1 MSDIKKRSQGSP
13 KKNPV
18 TRRQF
23 MKLAAASVASAGAVS
38 WPNHWLLAAQP
49 ARKRIVIHG
58 ERQVTSLGYHNR
70 RETEH
75 VSMVDAGLATQN
87 PVTLERVP
95 VLAEE
100 LPSVKKGTWK
110 IDTQK
115 KTMITVYKLRPG
127 LTWHDGKPYTSK
139 DFEFGWQIAKH
150 PEFPMPDRL
159 VPEIISKIE
168 TPDDRTIVIHWN
180 DLYNEAYAIQYTHVR
195 AFPRHLLQEAFSAGD
210 MKAFANLP
218 FWNKNFVGAGPY
230 RVVEWDA
237 GTRMELEAF
246 KDFTL
251 GRPKIDRVTYKTV
264 EDTNTN
270 LAAVLAGEVDLCMRS
285 TISFDGAMI
294 LREQWEKPGKGKIY
308 ISPASWSWLN
318 LSRDNAVVQRRQ
330 SAPRAC
336 CMPSTAKR
344 WCKTCSREKRSS
356 PICRFRECARAT
368 RKLWRPPP
376 STNTSRRRAKKLLAE
391 AGWKPGS
398 DGVLAN
404 ARGERMELE
413 FRVTAERRDH
423 EQAQAIIADY
433 WKKIGVR
440 TNIKNLPNRLLNAA
454 ENRNRWPGAYIGTH
468 NVTVEEWQERF
479 HTKNIPSAE
488 NKYALENVSG
498 WNDPRKDA
506 ILDELNSIVTP
517 ARSEQLQLEF
527 IKMFSEALP
536 HLPLYYAPEV
546 LVAKKGLDGNYAADR
561 KAAGKT
567 PVAGTCIS
575 GTRPKNKSAFKWFKP
590 FKTFN
595 GGLDWAAV
603 AIH

>member
-1 MSDIKKRSQGSP
+1 MSDRKRQLSS
-13 KKNPV
+13 KLMSSAV

-23 MKLAAASVASAGAVS
+23 VKLAGVSVAAAGVVS
-38 WPNHWLLAAQP
+38 WPNHLLFAAQP

-75 VSMVDAGLATQN
+75 VSMVDAGLVSQN

-115 KTMITVYKLRPG
+115 KTMVTVYKLRPG

-159 VPEIISKIE
+159 VPELISKIE

-195 AFPRHLLQEAFSAGD
+195 AFPRHLLQEAFTAGD

-318 LSRDNAVVQRRQ
+318 LSRDNPWFNDVKVHRALLHAIDREAMVQNLFKGEKIVSHVPLSRVRK
-330 SAPRAC
+330 SYKKALA
-336 CMPSTAKR
+336 TATLYKYDPE
-344 WCKTCSREKRSS
+344 T
-356 PICRFRECARAT
+356 
-368 RKLWRPPP
+368 
-376 STNTSRRRAKKLLAE
+376 AKKLLAE

-398 DGVLAN
+398 DGVLVN
-404 ARGERMELE
+404 SKGERMEFE

-454 ENRNRWPGAYIGTH
+454 ENRNRWPGAFIGTH

-488 NKYALENVSG
+488 NKFALENVSG

-517 ARSEQLQLEF
+517 TRSEQLQLEF
-527 IKMFSEALP
+527 IKMFSDALP
-536 HLPLYYAPEV
+536 HLPLYYSPEV
-546 LVAKKGLDGNYAADR
+546 LVAKKGLTGMTPRQESGGQNSSSWNMYQWD
-561 KAAGKT
+561 KA
-567 PVAGTCIS
+567 
-575 GTRPKNKSAFKWFKP
+575 
-590 FKTFN
+590 
-595 GGLDWAAV
+595 
-603 AIH
+603 

>member
-1 MSDIKKRSQGSP
+1 MTNRKRQSSGKLTASA
-13 KKNPV
+13 V

-23 MKLAAASVASAGAVS
+23 MKFAGVSVASVGAVS
-38 WPNHWLLAAQP
+38 WPNHLLFAAQP
-49 ARKRIVIHG
+49 ARKRLVIHG

-75 VSMVDAGLATQN
+75 VSMVDAGLVTQN

-100 LPSVKKGTWK
+100 LPSIKKGTWK

-159 VPEIISKIE
+159 VPELISKIE

-195 AFPRHLLQEAFSAGD
+195 AFPRHLLQEAFAAGD

-218 FWNKNFVGAGPY
+218 YWNKNFVGAGPY

-251 GRPKIDRVTYKTV
+251 GRPKIERVTYKTV

-285 TISFDGAMI
+285 TLSFDGAMI

-318 LSRDNAVVQRRQ
+318 LSRDNPWFSDVKVRRALLHALDREAMVQNLFKGEKIVSDVPLSRVRK
-330 SAPRAC
+330 SYKKALA
-336 CMPSTAKR
+336 TATLYKYNPE
-344 WCKTCSREKRSS
+344 T
-356 PICRFRECARAT
+356 
-368 RKLWRPPP
+368 
-376 STNTSRRRAKKLLAE
+376 AKKLLAE

-398 DGVLAN
+398 DGVLVN
-404 ARGERMELE
+404 SKGERMEFE

-433 WKKIGVR
+433 WKKVGVR

-454 ENRNRWPGAYIGTH
+454 ENRNRWPGAFIGTH

-488 NKYALENVSG
+488 NKFALENVSG

-527 IKMFSEALP
+527 LKMFSDALP
-536 HLPLYYAPEV
+536 HLPLYYSPEV
-546 LVAKKGLDGNYAADR
+546 LVAKKGLTGI
-561 KAAGKT
+561 T
-567 PVAGTCIS
+567 PRQES
-575 GTRPKNKSAFKWFKP
+575 GGQNSSSWNMYQWDK
-590 FKTFN
+590 
-595 GGLDWAAV
+595 V
-603 AIH
+603 

>member
-1 MSDIKKRSQGSP
+1 MPKSEKKSKSGTARALLS
-13 KKNPV
+13 
-18 TRRQF
+18 RRQF
-23 MKLAAASVASAGAVS
+23 IKLAGASAVSVGALS
-38 WPNHWLLAAQP
+38 WHGPTPFAAQP

-75 VSMVDAGLATQN
+75 VSMVDAGLVGQN

-127 LTWHDGKPYTSK
+127 LKWHDGKPYTSK

-159 VPEIISKIE
+159 VPELISKIE

-180 DLYNEAYAIQYTHVR
+180 DLYSEAHAIQYTHVR
-195 AFPRHLLQEAFSAGD
+195 AFPRHLLQDAFNGGD

-218 FWNKNFVGAGPY
+218 YWNKNFVGAGAFK
-230 RVVEWDA
+230 VAEWDA

-246 KDFTL
+246 NDFAL
-251 GRPKIDRVTYKTV
+251 GRPKIDRMTYKTV
-264 EDTNTN
+264 EDSNTN

-294 LREQWEKPGKGKIY
+294 LREQWEKQNKGKVL
-308 ISPASWSWLN
+308 ISPASWTWLS
-318 LSRDNAVVQRRQ
+318 LSRENASFSDVRVRRALLHAIDREAMVQNLFKGEKVISHLPLSRVRK
-330 SAPRAC
+330 SYNKALAA
-336 CMPSTAKR
+336 STVYKYDP
-344 WCKTCSREKRSS
+344 E
-356 PICRFRECARAT
+356 
-368 RKLWRPPP
+368 
-376 STNTSRRRAKKLLAE
+376 RAKKLFAE

-404 ARGERMELE
+404 AKGERMEFE

-423 EQAQAIIADY
+423 EQAQAVIADY
-433 WKKIGVR
+433 WKRIGVR
-440 TNIKNLPNRLLNAA
+440 TNIKNMPNRLLNSAD
-454 ENRNRWPGAYIGTH
+454 NRNRWPGAYIGSH
-468 NVTVEEWQERF
+468 NVTVEEWNERF
-479 HTKNIPSAE
+479 HSKNIPTAE
-488 NKYALENVSG
+488 NKFAPENVSG
-498 WNDPRKDA
+498 WNDPKKDA
-506 ILDELNSIVTP
+506 ILDELSSIISP

-527 IKMFSEALP
+527 CRMFSAALP
-536 HLPLYYAPEV
+536 HLPLNYSPEV
-546 LVAKKGLDGNYAADR
+546 LVVKRGLTGI
-561 KAAGKT
+561 T
-567 PVAGTCIS
+567 PRQES
-575 GTRPKNKSAFKWFKP
+575 GGQNSSSWNTHKWDK
-590 FKTFN
+590 
-595 GGLDWAAV
+595 V
-603 AIH
+603 

>member
-1 MSDIKKRSQGSP
+1 MRKSEKKSASRTQGASLS
-13 KKNPV
+13 
-18 TRRQF
+18 RRQF
-23 MKLAAASVASAGAVS
+23 IKLAGATAASVGAMS
-38 WPNHWLLAAQP
+38 WHGPKLFAAQP
-49 ARKRIVIHG
+49 ARKRIIIHG

-75 VSMVDAGLATQN
+75 VSMVDAGLVGQN

-110 IDTQK
+110 IDPQK

-127 LTWHDGKPYTSK
+127 LKWHDGKPYTSK

-159 VPEIISKIE
+159 VPELISKIE

-195 AFPRHLLQEAFSAGD
+195 AFPRHLLQDAFNGGD

-218 FWNKNFVGAGPY
+218 FWNKNFVGAGAY
-230 RVVEWDA
+230 RVAEWDG

-246 KDFTL
+246 GDFVL
-251 GRPKIDRVTYKTV
+251 GRPKIERVTYKTV

-294 LREQWEKPGKGKIY
+294 LRDQWEKQGKGKVL
-308 ISPASWSWLN
+308 ISPASWTWLS
-318 LSRDNAVVQRRQ
+318 LSRDNPIFSDVRVRRALLHAVDRDAMVQNLFKGEKVVSHLPLSRVRK
-330 SAPRAC
+330 SYNKALGA
-336 CMPSTAKR
+336 STVYKYDP
-344 WCKTCSREKRSS
+344 E
-356 PICRFRECARAT
+356 
-368 RKLWRPPP
+368 
-376 STNTSRRRAKKLLAE
+376 RAKKLLTE

-398 DGVLAN
+398 DGVLTN
-404 ARGERMELE
+404 AKGDRMEFE

-423 EQAQAIIADY
+423 EQAQAIIADF

-440 TNIKNLPNRLLNAA
+440 TNIKNMPNRLLNSAD
-454 ENRNRWPGAYIGTH
+454 NRNRWPGAYIGSH

-479 HTKNIPSAE
+479 HGKNIPTTE
-488 NKYALENVSG
+488 NKFAPENVSG
-498 WNDPRKDA
+498 WNDPKKDA
-506 ILDELNSIVTP
+506 ILDELSSIITP
-517 ARSEQLQLEF
+517 ARSEQLQIEF
-527 IKMFSEALP
+527 CKMFSTALP
-536 HLPLYYAPEV
+536 HLPLNYSPEV
-546 LVAKKGLDGNYAADR
+546 LVVKRGLTGITPRQESGGQNSSSWNMQQWD
-561 KAAGKT
+561 KA
-567 PVAGTCIS
+567 
-575 GTRPKNKSAFKWFKP
+575 
-590 FKTFN
+590 
-595 GGLDWAAV
+595 
-603 AIH
+603 

>member
-1 MSDIKKRSQGSP
+1 MGAGNSSSQKEAFMSNRKRQSSSKLTGA
-13 KKNPV
+13 V

-23 MKLAAASVASAGAVS
+23 VKLAGVSVASAGVVS
-38 WPNHWLLAAQP
+38 WPNPLLFAAQP

-75 VSMVDAGLATQN
+75 VSMVDAGLVTQN
-87 PVTLERVP
+87 PVTLERVA

-159 VPEIISKIE
+159 VPDLISKIE

-218 FWNKNFVGAGPY
+218 YWNKNFVGAGPY

-318 LSRDNAVVQRRQ
+318 LSRDNPWFSDVKVRRALLHAIDREAMVQNLFKGEKIVSHLPLSRVRK
-330 SAPRAC
+330 SYKKALA
-336 CMPSTAKR
+336 TATLYKYDPE
-344 WCKTCSREKRSS
+344 T
-356 PICRFRECARAT
+356 
-368 RKLWRPPP
+368 
-376 STNTSRRRAKKLLAE
+376 AKKLFAE

-398 DGVLAN
+398 DGVLVN
-404 ARGERMELE
+404 AKGERMEFE

-433 WKKIGVR
+433 WKKVGVR

-454 ENRNRWPGAYIGTH
+454 ENRNRWPGAFIGTH

-479 HTKNIPSAE
+479 HTKNIPTAE
-488 NKYALENVSG
+488 NKFAPENVSG

-527 IKMFSEALP
+527 LKMFS
-536 HLPLYYAPEV
+536 
-546 LVAKKGLDGNYAADR
+546 
-561 KAAGKT
+561 
-567 PVAGTCIS
+567 
-575 GTRPKNKSAFKWFKP
+575 
-590 FKTFN
+590 
-595 GGLDWAAV
+595 
-603 AIH
+603 

>member
-1 MSDIKKRSQGSP
+1 MSKREHESVPGRRNA
-13 KKNPV
+13 KL

-23 MKLAAASVASAGAVS
+23 IKLAGGSAASIGAWS
-38 WPNHWLLAAQP
+38 WPGARLFAAQP
-49 ARKRIVIHG
+49 TRKRIVIHG

-75 VSMVDAGLATQN
+75 VSMVDAGLVTQN

-100 LPSVKKGTWK
+100 LPSIKKGTWK

-115 KTMITVYKLRPG
+115 KTMITVYKLRPN
-127 LTWHDGKPYTSK
+127 LKWHDGKPYTSK

-159 VPEIISKIE
+159 VPEMISKIE

-195 AFPRHLLQEAFSAGD
+195 AFPRHLLQEAFTAGD
-210 MKAFANLP
+210 MKGFANLP

-294 LREQWEKPGKGKIY
+294 LREQWEKQGKGKIY

-318 LSRDNAVVQRRQ
+318 LSRDNPWFSDVKVRRALLHAIDREAMVQNLFKGEKIVSHVPLSRVRK
-330 SAPRAC
+330 SYKKALA
-336 CMPSTAKR
+336 TATLYKYDPE
-344 WCKTCSREKRSS
+344 T
-356 PICRFRECARAT
+356 
-368 RKLWRPPP
+368 
-376 STNTSRRRAKKLLAE
+376 AKKLLAE

-398 DGVLAN
+398 GGVLVN
-404 ARGERMELE
+404 SKGERIEFE

-454 ENRNRWPGAYIGTH
+454 ENRNRWPGAFIGTH

-488 NKYALENVSG
+488 NKFALENVSG

-527 IKMFSEALP
+527 IKMFSDALP
-536 HLPLYYAPEV
+536 HLPLYYSPEV
-546 LVAKKGLDGNYAADR
+546 LVAKKGLTGMTPRQESGGQNSSSWNMYQWD
-561 KAAGKT
+561 KA
-567 PVAGTCIS
+567 
-575 GTRPKNKSAFKWFKP
+575 
-590 FKTFN
+590 
-595 GGLDWAAV
+595 
-603 AIH
+603 

>member
-1 MSDIKKRSQGSP
+1 MGAGNSSSQKEAFMSNRKRQSSSKLTGA
-13 KKNPV
+13 V

-23 MKLAAASVASAGAVS
+23 VKLAGVSVASAGVAS
-38 WPNHWLLAAQP
+38 WTNPLLFAAQP

-75 VSMVDAGLATQN
+75 VSMVDAGLVTQN
-87 PVTLERVP
+87 PVTLERVA

-159 VPEIISKIE
+159 VPDLISKIE

-195 AFPRHLLQEAFSAGD
+195 AFPRHLLQDAFSAGD

-218 FWNKNFVGAGPY
+218 YWNKNFVGAGPY

-294 LREQWEKPGKGKIY
+294 LREQWEKPGKGKIH

-318 LSRDNAVVQRRQ
+318 LSRDNPWFSDVKVRRALLHAIDREAMVQNLFKGEKIVSHLPLSRVRKIYKK
-330 SAPRAC
+330 ALA
-336 CMPSTAKR
+336 TATLYKYDPE
-344 WCKTCSREKRSS
+344 T
-356 PICRFRECARAT
+356 
-368 RKLWRPPP
+368 
-376 STNTSRRRAKKLLAE
+376 AKKLFAE

-398 DGVLAN
+398 DGVLVN
-404 ARGERMELE
+404 AKGERMEFE

-433 WKKIGVR
+433 WKKVGVR

-454 ENRNRWPGAYIGTH
+454 ENRNRWPGAFIGTH

-479 HTKNIPSAE
+479 HTKNIPNAE
-488 NKYALENVSG
+488 NKFAPENVSG

-527 IKMFSEALP
+527 LKMFTDALP
-536 HLPLYYAPEV
+536 HVPLYYSPEV
-546 LVAKKGLDGNYAADR
+546 LVAKKGLSGI
-561 KAAGKT
+561 T
-567 PVAGTCIS
+567 PRQES
-575 GTRPKNKSAFKWFKP
+575 GGQNSSSWNMYQWDK
-590 FKTFN
+590 
-595 GGLDWAAV
+595 V
-603 AIH
+603 

>member
-1 MSDIKKRSQGSP
+1 MSNHNKALGNSAPREI
-13 KKNPV
+13 

-23 MKLAAASVASAGAVS
+23 VRLAGATAAALGTVS
-38 WPNHWLLAAQP
+38 WPELTALAAQP

-75 VSMVDAGLATQN
+75 VSMVDAGLVTQN

-95 VLAEE
+95 ILAEE
-100 LPSVKKGTWK
+100 LPSIKKGTWK
-110 IDTQK
+110 IDRQK

-127 LTWHDGKPYTSK
+127 LKWHDGKPYTSK

-150 PEFPMPDRL
+150 PEFPMPDRM
-159 VPEIISKIE
+159 VPELISKIE

-195 AFPRHLLQEAFSAGD
+195 AFPRHLLLDAFNGGD

-218 FWNKNFVGAGPY
+218 FWNKNFIGAGPY

-246 KDFTL
+246 KDFPL
-251 GRPKIDRVTYKTV
+251 GRPRIDRVTYKTV

-294 LREQWEKPGKGKIY
+294 LREQWEKPGKGKIH
-308 ISPASWSWLN
+308 ISPASWTWLN
-318 LSRDNAVVQRRQ
+318 LSRDNPWFNDVKVRRALLHAIDRDALVQNVFKGEKVVSHFPLSRVRKTFKK
-330 SAPRAC
+330 ALA
-336 CMPSTAKR
+336 TATIYKYDP
-344 WCKTCSREKRSS
+344 E
-356 PICRFRECARAT
+356 
-368 RKLWRPPP
+368 
-376 STNTSRRRAKKLLAE
+376 RAKKLLAE
-391 AGWKPGS
+391 AGWKPGP
-398 DGVLAN
+398 DGVLVN
-404 ARGERMELE
+404 AKGERMDFE

-423 EQAQAIIADY
+423 EQTEAIIADY
-433 WKKIGVR
+433 WKKIGAR
-440 TNIKNLPNRLLNAA
+440 TAIKNLPNRLLNSAD
-454 ENRNRWPGAYIGTH
+454 NRNRWPGAFIGSH

-479 HTKNIPSAE
+479 HSNNIPTAE
-488 NKYALENVSG
+488 NKFAPENVSG

-506 ILDELNSIVTP
+506 IMDELNSIITP

-527 IKMFSEALP
+527 IKMFTEALP
-536 HLPLYYAPEV
+536 HLPLYYSPEV
-546 LVAKKGLDGNYAADR
+546 LVVKRGLTGM
-561 KAAGKT
+561 T
-567 PVAGTCIS
+567 PRQES
-575 GTRPKNKSAFKWFKP
+575 GGQNSSSWNMHQWDK
-590 FKTFN
+590 
-595 GGLDWAAV
+595 
-603 AIH
+603 I

>member
-1 MSDIKKRSQGSP
+1 MSNRKRQSSGKLTDSA
-13 KKNPV
+13 V

-23 MKLAAASVASAGAVS
+23 MKFAGVSVASVGAVS
-38 WPNHWLLAAQP
+38 WPNHLLFAAQP
-49 ARKRIVIHG
+49 ARKRLVIHG

-75 VSMVDAGLATQN
+75 VSMVDAGLVTQN

-159 VPEIISKIE
+159 VPELISKIE

-195 AFPRHLLQEAFSAGD
+195 AFPRHLLQEAFAAGD

-218 FWNKNFVGAGPY
+218 YWNKNFVGAGPY

-251 GRPKIDRVTYKTV
+251 GRPKIERVTYKTV

-285 TISFDGAMI
+285 TLSFDGAMI

-318 LSRDNAVVQRRQ
+318 LSRDNPWFSDVKVRRALLHALDREAMVQNLFKGEKIVSDVPLSRVRK
-330 SAPRAC
+330 SYKKALA
-336 CMPSTAKR
+336 TATLYKYDPE
-344 WCKTCSREKRSS
+344 T
-356 PICRFRECARAT
+356 
-368 RKLWRPPP
+368 
-376 STNTSRRRAKKLLAE
+376 AKKLLAE

-398 DGVLAN
+398 DGVLVN
-404 ARGERMELE
+404 SKGERMEFE

-433 WKKIGVR
+433 WKKVGVR

-454 ENRNRWPGAYIGTH
+454 ENRNRWPGAFIGTH

-488 NKYALENVSG
+488 NKFALENVSG

-527 IKMFSEALP
+527 LKMFSDALP
-536 HLPLYYAPEV
+536 HLPLYYSPEV
-546 LVAKKGLDGNYAADR
+546 LVAKKGLTGI
-561 KAAGKT
+561 T
-567 PVAGTCIS
+567 PRQES
-575 GTRPKNKSAFKWFKP
+575 GGQNSSSWNMYQWDK
-590 FKTFN
+590 
-595 GGLDWAAV
+595 V
-603 AIH
+603 

>member
-1 MSDIKKRSQGSP
+1 MPKSEKKLASRIQGTSLS
-13 KKNPV
+13 
-18 TRRQF
+18 RRQF
-23 MKLAAASVASAGAVS
+23 IKLASASAVSVGALS
-38 WPNHWLLAAQP
+38 WHGSTLFAAQP

-75 VSMVDAGLATQN
+75 VSMVDAGLVGQN

-110 IDTQK
+110 IDPQK
-115 KTMITVYKLRPG
+115 KTMVTVYKLRPG
-127 LTWHDGKPYTSK
+127 LKWHDGKPYTSK

-150 PEFPMPDRL
+150 PQFPMPDRL
-159 VPEIISKIE
+159 VPELISKIE

-195 AFPRHLLQEAFSAGD
+195 AFPRHLLQDAFNGGD

-218 FWNKNFVGAGPY
+218 FWNKNFVGAGAY

-246 KDFTL
+246 GDFAL

-294 LREQWEKPGKGKIY
+294 LRDQWEKPGKGKVL
-308 ISPASWSWLN
+308 ISPASWTWLS
-318 LSRDNAVVQRRQ
+318 LSRDNPFFSDVRVRRALLHAIDRDAMVQNLFKGEKVVSDLPLSRVRKTFKK
-330 SAPRAC
+330 ALAA
-336 CMPSTAKR
+336 STVYKYDP
-344 WCKTCSREKRSS
+344 E
-356 PICRFRECARAT
+356 
-368 RKLWRPPP
+368 
-376 STNTSRRRAKKLLAE
+376 RAKKLLAE
-391 AGWKPGS
+391 VGWKPGA
-398 DGVLAN
+398 DGVLTN
-404 ARGERMELE
+404 AKGERMEFE

-423 EQAQAIIADY
+423 EQAQAVIADY

-440 TNIKNLPNRLLNAA
+440 TNIKNLPNRLLNSAD
-454 ENRNRWPGAYIGTH
+454 NRNRWPGAYIGSH
-468 NVTVEEWQERF
+468 NVTVEEWHERF
-479 HTKNIPSAE
+479 HSKNIPTAE

-498 WNDPRKDA
+498 WNDPKKDA
-506 ILDELNSIVTP
+506 ILDELSSIVAP
-517 ARSEQLQLEF
+517 ARSEQLQIEF
-527 IKMFSEALP
+527 CKMFSAALP
-536 HLPLYYAPEV
+536 HLPLNYSPEV
-546 LVAKKGLDGNYAADR
+546 LVVKKGLTGITPRQESGGQNSSSWNTHKWD
-561 KAAGKT
+561 KA
-567 PVAGTCIS
+567 
-575 GTRPKNKSAFKWFKP
+575 
-590 FKTFN
+590 
-595 GGLDWAAV
+595 
-603 AIH
+603 

>member
-1 MSDIKKRSQGSP
+1 MADRKKRSPDRS
-13 KKNPV
+13 NANAV

-23 MKLAAASVASAGAVS
+23 IKLAGVSVASAGVVS
-38 WPNHWLLAAQP
+38 WPTGSLFAGQP

-75 VSMVDAGLATQN
+75 VSMVDAGLVTQN
-87 PVTLERVP
+87 PVTLERFP

-127 LTWHDGKPYTSK
+127 LKWHDGKPYTSK

-159 VPEIISKIE
+159 VPELIAKIE

-195 AFPRHLLQEAFSAGD
+195 AFPRHLLQDAFVAGD

-218 FWNKNFVGAGPY
+218 FWNKNFIGAGAY
-230 RVVEWDA
+230 RVLEWDA

-246 KDFTL
+246 RDFPL
-251 GRPKIDRVTYKTV
+251 GRPKIERITYKTV
-264 EDTNTN
+264 EDSNTN

-294 LREQWEKPGKGKIY
+294 LRDQWEKAGKGKVH
-308 ISPASWSWLN
+308 ISPASWTWLN
-318 LSRDNAVVQRRQ
+318 LSRDNPWFSDVRVRRALLHAIDRDAMVQNLFRGEKVVSDLPLSRVRK
-330 SAPRAC
+330 SYKKALA
-336 CMPSTAKR
+336 TA
-344 WCKTCSREKRSS
+344 
-356 PICRFRECARAT
+356 
-368 RKLWRPPP
+368 
-376 STNTSRRRAKKLLAE
+376 TSYKYDPERAKKLLAE
-391 AGWKPGS
+391 GGWKPGA

-404 ARGERMELE
+404 PKGERMEFE

-423 EQAQAIIADY
+423 EHAQAIISDY

-440 TNIKNLPNRLLNAA
+440 THIKNLPNRLLNAA
-454 ENRNRWPGAYIGTH
+454 ENRNRWPGAFIGSH

-479 HTKNIPSAE
+479 HSKNIPSAE
-488 NKYALENVSG
+488 NKFALENVSG

-527 IKMFSEALP
+527 VKMFSEALP
-536 HLPLYYAPEV
+536 HLPLVYSPEV
-546 LVAKKGLDGNYAADR
+546 LVAKKGLTGL
-561 KAAGKT
+561 T
-567 PVAGTCIS
+567 PRQES
-575 GTRPKNKSAFKWFKP
+575 GGQNSSSWNTYQWDK
-590 FKTFN
+590 
-595 GGLDWAAV
+595 V
-603 AIH
+603 

>member
-1 MSDIKKRSQGSP
+1 MPKSEKKSKSGTARALLS
-13 KKNPV
+13 
-18 TRRQF
+18 RRQF
-23 MKLAAASVASAGAVS
+23 IKLAGASAVSVGALS
-38 WPNHWLLAAQP
+38 WHGPTPFAAQP

-75 VSMVDAGLATQN
+75 VSMVDAGLVGQN

-127 LTWHDGKPYTSK
+127 LKWHDGKPYTSK

-159 VPEIISKIE
+159 VPELISKIE

-180 DLYNEAYAIQYTHVR
+180 DLYSEAHAIQYTHVR
-195 AFPRHLLQEAFSAGD
+195 AFPRHLLQDAFNGGD

-218 FWNKNFVGAGPY
+218 YWNKNFVGAGAFK
-230 RVVEWDA
+230 VAEWDA

-246 KDFTL
+246 NDFAL
-251 GRPKIDRVTYKTV
+251 GRPKIDRMTYKTV
-264 EDTNTN
+264 EDSNTN

-294 LREQWEKPGKGKIY
+294 LREQWEKQNKGKVL
-308 ISPASWSWLN
+308 ISPASWTWLS
-318 LSRDNAVVQRRQ
+318 LSRDNASFSDVRVRRALLHAIDREAMVQNLFKGEKVISHLPLSRVRK
-330 SAPRAC
+330 SYNKALAA
-336 CMPSTAKR
+336 STVYKYDP
-344 WCKTCSREKRSS
+344 E
-356 PICRFRECARAT
+356 
-368 RKLWRPPP
+368 
-376 STNTSRRRAKKLLAE
+376 RAKKLFAE

-404 ARGERMELE
+404 AKGERMEFE

-423 EQAQAIIADY
+423 EQAQAVIADY
-433 WKKIGVR
+433 WKRIGVR
-440 TNIKNLPNRLLNAA
+440 TNIKNMPNRLLNSAD
-454 ENRNRWPGAYIGTH
+454 NRNRWPGAYIGSH
-468 NVTVEEWQERF
+468 NVTVEEWNERF
-479 HTKNIPSAE
+479 HSKNIPTAE
-488 NKYALENVSG
+488 NKFAPENVSG
-498 WNDPRKDA
+498 WNDPKKDA
-506 ILDELNSIVTP
+506 ILDELSSIISP

-527 IKMFSEALP
+527 CRMFSAALP
-536 HLPLYYAPEV
+536 HLPLNYSPEV
-546 LVAKKGLDGNYAADR
+546 LVVKRGLTGI
-561 KAAGKT
+561 T
-567 PVAGTCIS
+567 PRQES
-575 GTRPKNKSAFKWFKP
+575 GGQNSSSWNTHKWDK
-590 FKTFN
+590 
-595 GGLDWAAV
+595 V
-603 AIH
+603 

>member
-1 MSDIKKRSQGSP
+1 MADR
-13 KKNPV
+13 KNNSKEM

-23 MKLAAASVASAGAVS
+23 IRVAGAAAATVGTLS
-38 WPNHWLLAAQP
+38 WARAPAFAAQA

-75 VSMVDAGLATQN
+75 VSMVDAGLVTQN

-95 VLAEE
+95 ILAEE
-100 LPSVKKGTWK
+100 LPSIKKGTWK
-110 IDTQK
+110 IDAKK

-127 LTWHDGKPYTSK
+127 LKWHDGKPYTSR

-150 PEFPMPDRL
+150 PEFPMPDRM
-159 VPEIISKIE
+159 VPELISKIE
-168 TPDDRTIVIHWN
+168 TPDDRTLVIHWN

-195 AFPRHLLQEAFSAGD
+195 AFPRHLLLDAFNGGD

-246 KDFTL
+246 KDFPL
-251 GRPKIDRVTYKTV
+251 GRPKIDRITYKTV

-294 LREQWEKPGKGKIY
+294 LREQWEKPGKGKIH
-308 ISPASWSWLN
+308 ISPASWTWLN
-318 LSRDNAVVQRRQ
+318 LSRDNPWFSDVKVRRALLHAIDRDALVQNVFKGEKVVSHFPLSRVRKTYKKAL
-330 SAPRAC
+330 SA
-336 CMPSTAKR
+336 
-344 WCKTCSREKRSS
+344 
-356 PICRFRECARAT
+356 AT
-368 RKLWRPPP
+368 IYKYDPE
-376 STNTSRRRAKKLLAE
+376 RAKKLLGE
-391 AGWKPGS
+391 AGWKPGA
-398 DGVLAN
+398 DGVLVN
-404 ARGERMELE
+404 AKGERMEFE

-423 EQAQAIIADY
+423 EQSQAIIADY

-440 TNIKNLPNRLLNAA
+440 TTIKNMPNRLLNSAD
-454 ENRNRWPGAYIGTH
+454 NRNRWPGAFIGSH

-479 HTKNIPSAE
+479 HSNNIPTAE
-488 NKYALENVSG
+488 NKFAPENVSG
-498 WNDPRKDA
+498 WKDPRKDA
-506 ILDELNSIVTP
+506 IIDELSSIITP

-527 IKMFSEALP
+527 VKMFTEALP
-536 HLPLYYAPEV
+536 HLPLYYSPEV
-546 LVAKKGLDGNYAADR
+546 LVVKRGLIGI
-561 KAAGKT
+561 T
-567 PVAGTCIS
+567 PRQES
-575 GTRPKNKSAFKWFKP
+575 GGQNSSSWNTYRWDK
-590 FKTFN
+590 
-595 GGLDWAAV
+595 V
-603 AIH
+603 

>member
-1 MSDIKKRSQGSP
+1 MSNRKRQSSGKLTASA
-13 KKNPV
+13 V

-23 MKLAAASVASAGAVS
+23 MKFAGVSVASVGAVS
-38 WPNHWLLAAQP
+38 WPNHLLFAAQP
-49 ARKRIVIHG
+49 ARKRLVIHG

-75 VSMVDAGLATQN
+75 VSMVDAGLVTQN

-100 LPSVKKGTWK
+100 LPSIKKGTWK

-159 VPEIISKIE
+159 VPELISKIE

-195 AFPRHLLQEAFSAGD
+195 AFPRHLLQEAFAAGD

-218 FWNKNFVGAGPY
+218 YWNKNFVGAGPY

-251 GRPKIDRVTYKTV
+251 GRPKIERVTYKTV

-285 TISFDGAMI
+285 TLSFDGAMI

-318 LSRDNAVVQRRQ
+318 LSRDNPWFSDVKVRRALLHALDREAMVQNLFKGEKIVSDVPLSRVRK
-330 SAPRAC
+330 SYKKALA
-336 CMPSTAKR
+336 TATLYKYDPE
-344 WCKTCSREKRSS
+344 T
-356 PICRFRECARAT
+356 
-368 RKLWRPPP
+368 
-376 STNTSRRRAKKLLAE
+376 AKKLLAE

-398 DGVLAN
+398 DGVLVN
-404 ARGERMELE
+404 SKGERMEFE

-433 WKKIGVR
+433 WKKVGVR

-454 ENRNRWPGAYIGTH
+454 ENRNRWPGAFIGTH

-488 NKYALENVSG
+488 NKFALENVSG

-527 IKMFSEALP
+527 LKMFSDALP
-536 HLPLYYAPEV
+536 HLPLYYSPEV
-546 LVAKKGLDGNYAADR
+546 LVAKKGLTGI
-561 KAAGKT
+561 T
-567 PVAGTCIS
+567 PRQES
-575 GTRPKNKSAFKWFKP
+575 GGQNSSSWNMYQWDK
-590 FKTFN
+590 
-595 GGLDWAAV
+595 V
-603 AIH
+603 

>member
-1 MSDIKKRSQGSP
+1 VPAIAPAKKKEAFMSDRKRQISSKLMGSA
-13 KKNPV
+13 V

-23 MKLAAASVASAGAVS
+23 VKLAGVSVAAAGVVS
-38 WPNHWLLAAQP
+38 WPNHLLFAAQP

-58 ERQVTSLGYHNR
+58 ERQVTSLGYHTR

-75 VSMVDAGLATQN
+75 VSMVDAGLVTQN

-115 KTMITVYKLRPG
+115 KTMVTVYKLRPG

-159 VPEIISKIE
+159 VPELISKIE

-195 AFPRHLLQEAFSAGD
+195 AFPRHLLQEAFTAGD

-218 FWNKNFVGAGPY
+218 FWNKNFVGVGPY

-318 LSRDNAVVQRRQ
+318 LSRDNPWFSDVKVRRALLHAIDREAMVQNLFKGEKIVSHVPLSRVRK
-330 SAPRAC
+330 SYKKALA
-336 CMPSTAKR
+336 TATLYKYDPE
-344 WCKTCSREKRSS
+344 T
-356 PICRFRECARAT
+356 
-368 RKLWRPPP
+368 
-376 STNTSRRRAKKLLAE
+376 AKKLLAE

-398 DGVLAN
+398 DGVLVN
-404 ARGERMELE
+404 SKGERMEFE
-413 FRVTAERRDH
+413 FRVTAERRDY

-433 WKKIGVR
+433 WKKVGVR

-454 ENRNRWPGAYIGTH
+454 ENRNRWPGAFIGAH

-488 NKYALENVSG
+488 NKFALENVSG

-506 ILDELNSIVTP
+506 ILDELNSIITP
-517 ARSEQLQLEF
+517 ARSEQLQIEF
-527 IKMFSEALP
+527 LKMFSDALP
-536 HLPLYYAPEV
+536 HLPLYYSPEV
-546 LVAKKGLDGNYAADR
+546 LVAKKGLTGITPRQESGGQNSSSWNMYQWD
-561 KAAGKT
+561 KT
-567 PVAGTCIS
+567 
-575 GTRPKNKSAFKWFKP
+575 
-590 FKTFN
+590 
-595 GGLDWAAV
+595 
-603 AIH
+603 

>member
-1 MSDIKKRSQGSP
+1 MSNRKRQSSGKLTASA
-13 KKNPV
+13 V

-23 MKLAAASVASAGAVS
+23 MKFAGVSVASVGAVS
-38 WPNHWLLAAQP
+38 WPNHLLFAAQP
-49 ARKRIVIHG
+49 ARKRLVIHG

-75 VSMVDAGLATQN
+75 VSMVDAGLVTQN

-159 VPEIISKIE
+159 VPELISKIE

-195 AFPRHLLQEAFSAGD
+195 AFPRHLLQEAFAAGD

-218 FWNKNFVGAGPY
+218 YWNKNFVGAGPY

-251 GRPKIDRVTYKTV
+251 GRPKIERVTYKTV

-285 TISFDGAMI
+285 TLSFDGAMI

-318 LSRDNAVVQRRQ
+318 LSRDNPWFSDVKVRRALLHALDREAMVQNLFKGEKIVSDVPLSRVRK
-330 SAPRAC
+330 SYKKALA
-336 CMPSTAKR
+336 TATLYKYDPE
-344 WCKTCSREKRSS
+344 T
-356 PICRFRECARAT
+356 
-368 RKLWRPPP
+368 
-376 STNTSRRRAKKLLAE
+376 AKKLLAE

-398 DGVLAN
+398 DGVLVN
-404 ARGERMELE
+404 SKGERMEFE

-433 WKKIGVR
+433 WKKVGVR

-454 ENRNRWPGAYIGTH
+454 ENRNRWPGAFIGTH

-479 HTKNIPSAE
+479 HSKNIPSAE
-488 NKYALENVSG
+488 NKFALENVSG

-527 IKMFSEALP
+527 LKMFSDALP
-536 HLPLYYAPEV
+536 HLPLYYSPEV
-546 LVAKKGLDGNYAADR
+546 LVAKKGLTGI
-561 KAAGKT
+561 T
-567 PVAGTCIS
+567 PRQES
-575 GTRPKNKSAFKWFKP
+575 GGQNSSSWNMYQWDK
-590 FKTFN
+590 
-595 GGLDWAAV
+595 V
-603 AIH
+603 

>member
-1 MSDIKKRSQGSP
+1 MSNRKRQSSGKLTDSA
-13 KKNPV
+13 V

-23 MKLAAASVASAGAVS
+23 MKFAGVSVASVGAVS
-38 WPNHWLLAAQP
+38 WPNHLLFAAQP
-49 ARKRIVIHG
+49 ARKRLVIHG

-75 VSMVDAGLATQN
+75 VSMVDAGLVTQN

-127 LTWHDGKPYTSK
+127 LTWHDGKPYTAK

-159 VPEIISKIE
+159 VPELISKIE

-195 AFPRHLLQEAFSAGD
+195 AFPRHLLQEAFAAGD

-218 FWNKNFVGAGPY
+218 YWNKNFVGAGPY

-251 GRPKIDRVTYKTV
+251 GRPKIERVTYKTV

-285 TISFDGAMI
+285 TLSFDGAMI

-318 LSRDNAVVQRRQ
+318 LSRDNPWFSDVKVRRALLHALDREAMVQNLFKGEKIVSDVPLSRVRK
-330 SAPRAC
+330 SYKKALA
-336 CMPSTAKR
+336 TATLYKYDPE
-344 WCKTCSREKRSS
+344 T
-356 PICRFRECARAT
+356 
-368 RKLWRPPP
+368 
-376 STNTSRRRAKKLLAE
+376 AKKLLAE

-398 DGVLAN
+398 DGVLVN
-404 ARGERMELE
+404 SKGERMEFE

-433 WKKIGVR
+433 WKKVGVR

-454 ENRNRWPGAYIGTH
+454 ENRNRWPGAFIGTH

-488 NKYALENVSG
+488 NKFALENVSG

-527 IKMFSEALP
+527 LKMFSDALP
-536 HLPLYYAPEV
+536 HLPLYYSPEV
-546 LVAKKGLDGNYAADR
+546 LVAKKGLTGI
-561 KAAGKT
+561 T
-567 PVAGTCIS
+567 PRQES
-575 GTRPKNKSAFKWFKP
+575 GGQNSSSWNMYQWDK
-590 FKTFN
+590 
-595 GGLDWAAV
+595 V
-603 AIH
+603 

>member
-1 MSDIKKRSQGSP
+1 MSDRKRQLSSKLMGSA
-13 KKNPV
+13 V

-23 MKLAAASVASAGAVS
+23 VKLAGVSVAAAGVAS
-38 WPNHWLLAAQP
+38 WPNHLLFAAQP

-75 VSMVDAGLATQN
+75 VSMVDAGLVTQN

-115 KTMITVYKLRPG
+115 KTMVTVYKLRPG
-127 LTWHDGKPYTSK
+127 LTWHDGKAYTSK
-139 DFEFGWQIAKH
+139 DFEFGWQISKH

-159 VPEIISKIE
+159 VPELISKIE
-168 TPDDRTIVIHWN
+168 TPDERTIVIHWN

-195 AFPRHLLQEAFSAGD
+195 AFPRHLLQEAFTAGD

-218 FWNKNFVGAGPY
+218 FWNKNFIGAGPY

-294 LREQWEKPGKGKIY
+294 LREQWEKQGKGKIY

-318 LSRDNAVVQRRQ
+318 LSRDNPWFSDVKVRRALLHAIDREAMVQNLFKGEKIVSHVPLSRVRK
-330 SAPRAC
+330 SYKKALA
-336 CMPSTAKR
+336 TATLYKYDPE
-344 WCKTCSREKRSS
+344 T
-356 PICRFRECARAT
+356 
-368 RKLWRPPP
+368 
-376 STNTSRRRAKKLLAE
+376 AKKLLAE

-398 DGVLAN
+398 DGVLVN
-404 ARGERMELE
+404 SKGERMEFE

-454 ENRNRWPGAYIGTH
+454 ENRNRWPGAFIGTH

-488 NKYALENVSG
+488 NKFALENVSG

-527 IKMFSEALP
+527 IKMFSDALP
-536 HLPLYYAPEV
+536 HLPLYYSPEV
-546 LVAKKGLDGNYAADR
+546 LVAKKGLTGMTPRQESGGQNSSSWNMHQWD
-561 KAAGKT
+561 KT
-567 PVAGTCIS
+567 
-575 GTRPKNKSAFKWFKP
+575 
-590 FKTFN
+590 
-595 GGLDWAAV
+595 
-603 AIH
+603 